1 MATSRSKKPP
11 APPKPSEERLAAEEL
26 AFRQKRG
33 QLLRRYAGQFVAFYQ
48 GRAVGH
54 GVDDEEL
61 ARHMFERFGDVPFYI
76 AKVEKE
82 PTVYDLPSPEVVH

>member
-1 MATSRSKKPP
+1 MATSRSKKTP
-11 APPKPSEERLAAEEL
+11 APPEASEERLAAEEL

-33 QLLRRYAGQFVAFYQ
+33 QLLRRYAGQSVAFYQ
-48 GRAVGH
+48 GRVVGH

-61 ARHMFERFGDVPFYI
+61 ARHMFERFGAVPFYI

-82 PTVYDLPSPEVVH
+82 PTVYDLPSPEVVC

>member
-1 MATSRSKKPP
+1 MATSRSKQTP
-11 APPKPSEERLAAEEL
+11 ASPDPLGESLAAEEL

-48 GRAVGH
+48 GRVVGH
-54 GVDDEEL
+54 GMDDEEL

-82 PTVYDLPSPEVVH
+82 PTVYDLPSPEVVC